1 MRLDVIGGAPAS
13 SNPAAYVLAAAESNL
28 RGASIAA
35 AIEILLRGRKR
46 GPPGRFNLFADV
58 AGCGALIAVGAW
70 SMHARKV
77 AGGSG
82 GAAGRGCRRKE
93 KCVGGE

>member
-28 RGASIAA
+28 CCASIAA

-46 GPPGRFNLFADV
+46 GLPTGSTYWQG
-58 AGCGALIAVGAW
+58 AGLL
-70 SMHARKV
+70 
-77 AGGSG
+77 
-82 GAAGRGCRRKE
+82 
-93 KCVGGE
+93 